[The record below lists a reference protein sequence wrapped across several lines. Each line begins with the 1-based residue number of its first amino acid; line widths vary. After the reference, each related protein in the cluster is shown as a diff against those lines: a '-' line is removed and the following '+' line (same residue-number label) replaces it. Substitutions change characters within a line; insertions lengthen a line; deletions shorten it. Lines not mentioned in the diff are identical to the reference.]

1 MNHLQVREY
10 YGVKRARA
18 SSRVESFPFMEG
30 VPGCRCPA
38 RLGAV
43 ILRSISFLYYF
54 RPNVPAPLSR
64 IPAAGRHPLLE
75 GTVTG
80 LYYMH
85 ARSNPTIIMA
95 LMMADIPMISWS
107 EILYL

>member
-10 YGVKRARA
+10 YGVKRVRA
-18 SSRVESFPFMEG
+18 SSRFPLWKA
-30 VPGCRCPA
+30 CQDA
-38 RLGAV
+38 AV
-43 ILRSISFLYYF
+43 RHVSALSLCNQFRFCTIF

-80 LYYMH
+80 L
-85 ARSNPTIIMA
+85 
-95 LMMADIPMISWS
+95 S
-107 EILYL
+107 EYDT

>member
-30 VPGCRCPA
+30 VPGCRCLA

-54 RPNVPAPLSR
+54 QTKCTGPSIEDSRRRPTSSFRGDGHRPICKRLSR
-64 IPAAGRHPLLE
+64 
-75 GTVTG
+75 
-80 LYYMH
+80 
-85 ARSNPTIIMA
+85 
-95 LMMADIPMISWS
+95 
-107 EILYL
+107 